1 MIPVRRSYNQDWL
14 PSLFND
20 FFENDWMPKAQATA
34 PAINV
39 SEDEK
44 SYKVEVAAPG
54 MTKDDFKIY
63 LSDSEHLVV
72 SIEKKEDKKDED
84 KNKKYLRREF
94 SYSKFQQALALPD
107 DVDCEQISA
116 SVNDGV
122 LTIDLHKKA
131 LDAHADELRMIEI
144 R

>member
-1 MIPVRRSYNQDWL
+1 MIPVRRNYNQDWL

-20 FFENDWMPKAQATA
+20 FFDNDWMPRINATA

-39 SEDEK
+39 SEDEQ

-63 LSDSEHLVV
+63 LSDDEHLVV
-72 SIEKKEDKKDED
+72 AIEKKED
-84 KNKKYLRREF
+84 KNKKYLRCEF
-94 SYSKFQQALALPD
+94 SYSKFQQSLALPD
-107 DVDCEQISA
+107 NVDREQINA

-131 LDAHADELRMIEI
+131 VESHAQEPRMIEI